1 MSQKICIISFDHWNY
16 DKHIVDKLNEKGID
30 SFHIKIGG
38 FKHKNIGARILNTFS
53 KVFLGK
59 NPKIEKR
66 QEHIIEMLEK
76 KGFQDQIL
84 VINPEVI
91 SLQYHQKIK
100 KFTQKYIAYL
110 YDSVERCPVEH
121 LLDGIFDEIYSF
133 DKGDVA
139 KYGFKETTNYN
150 YLEKQPITDPISIKN
165 QVLYIAS
172 FDNRLEKIMLLK
184 QVFQKIKISF
194 RIIIVGKKTT
204 LFKLK
209 KIFSSDIQ
217 NLELRRKRINQ
228 DDLKKLYSETQ
239 AVLDLVRENQTGL
252 SFRVFEAMA
261 FQKKLI
267 TNNTNITEYNFYN
280 SNNILVT
287 ANENYDFD
295 RCFFETEYESLSEEI
310 YSQYTLNSWLSK
322 VFNLNE

>member
-30 SFHIKIGG
+30 AFHIKIGG
-38 FKHKNIGARILNTFS
+38 FKHKNIGTRILNTFS
-53 KVFLGK
+53 KIFLGK
-59 NPKIEKR
+59 NPKIQKR

-91 SLQYHQKIK
+91 SLEYHLKIK

-121 LLDGIFDEIYSF
+121 LLHGVFDEIYSF

-150 YLEKQPITDPISIKN
+150 YLEKQPMTDAISIKN

-172 FDNRLEKIMLLK
+172 FDNRLEKVMLLK
-184 QVFQKIKISF
+184 QAFEKIKVSYKF
-194 RIIIVGKKTT
+194 IIVGKKTS

-209 KIFSSDIQ
+209 NIFSTTISEI
-217 NLELRRKRINQ
+217 ELRRNRIEQN
-228 DDLKKLYSETQ
+228 DLKLLYSKTQ
-239 AVLDLVRENQTGL
+239 AILDLVRDNQSGL

-267 TNNTNITEYNFYN
+267 TNNKNIVHYNFYN
-280 SNNILVT
+280 PNNILVLE
-287 ANENYDFD
+287 NENYVFD
-295 RCFFETEYESLSEEI
+295 KAFFDTNYEPLSDEI
-310 YSQYTLNSWLSK
+310 YYIYTLDNWVNK
-322 VFNLNE
+322 IFNLNK

>member
-66 QEHIIEMLEK
+66 QEHIIEMLEE

-184 QVFQKIKISF
+184 QAFEKIKVSYKF
-194 RIIIVGKKTT
+194 IIVGKKTS

-209 KIFSSDIQ
+209 NVFSTTISGI
-217 NLELRRKRINQ
+217 ELRRNRIGQN
-228 DDLKKLYSETQ
+228 DLKQLYSQTQ
-239 AVLDLVRENQTGL
+239 AILDLVRDNQSGL

-267 TNNTNITEYNFYN
+267 TNNKNIVHYNFYN
-280 SNNILVT
+280 PNNILVLD
-287 ANENYDFD
+287 ENDLVLNNDF
-295 RCFFETEYESLSEEI
+295 FTQSYQPIAEEI
-310 YSQYTLNSWLSK
+310 YNQYTIESW
-322 VFNLNE
+322 VENIF

>member
-30 SFHIKIGG
+30 AFHIKIGG

-59 NPKIEKR
+59 NPKIQKR

-91 SLQYHQKIK
+91 SLEYHLKIK
-100 KFTQKYIAYL
+100 KFTKKYIAYL

-121 LLDGIFDEIYSF
+121 LLEDVFDEIYSF

-150 YLEKQPITDPISIKN
+150 YLDKQPIIDAISIKN

-172 FDNRLEKIMLLK
+172 FDNRLEKVMLLK
-184 QVFQKIKISF
+184 QALEKIKVSYKF
-194 RIIIVGKKTT
+194 IIVGKKTS

-209 KIFSSDIQ
+209 NVFSTTISGI
-217 NLELRRKRINQ
+217 ELRRNRIEKN
-228 DDLKKLYSETQ
+228 DLKQLYSQTQ
-239 AVLDLVRENQTGL
+239 AILDLVRDNQSGL

-267 TNNTNITEYNFYN
+267 TNNKNIVHYNFYN
-280 SNNILVT
+280 PNNILVLE
-287 ANENYDFD
+287 NENCVFD
-295 RCFFETEYESLSEEI
+295 KSFFDTNYESLSDEI
-310 YSQYTLNSWLSK
+310 YNQYTLDNWVNT
-322 VFNLNE
+322 VFKI